1 VPEESENTESTDVV
15 YLQSV
20 TLTNEKQ
27 QTSPLTSTRPSTLG
41 SPLSPPSSTTLAPSS
56 ASTTSSVASDAPE
69 VRLIFDPLHFL
80 MFLRVLV
87 DFRISKIVDI
97 QEKLETWHGKHE
109 GTEKNA
115 QRTDGMQKFKELV
128 AQEAEHLHN
137 LLERLPTF
145 SNLTLAIR
153 RKTEGPTQQAFS

>member
-1 VPEESENTESTDVV
+1 MGNTKA
-15 YLQSV
+15 Q
-20 TLTNEKQ
+20 K
-27 QTSPLTSTRPSTLG
+27 
-41 SPLSPPSSTTLAPSS
+41 
-56 ASTTSSVASDAPE
+56 
-69 VRLIFDPLHFL
+69 
-80 MFLRVLV
+80 
-87 DFRISKIVDI
+87 
-97 QEKLETWHGKHE
+97 
-109 GTEKNA
+109 KNA